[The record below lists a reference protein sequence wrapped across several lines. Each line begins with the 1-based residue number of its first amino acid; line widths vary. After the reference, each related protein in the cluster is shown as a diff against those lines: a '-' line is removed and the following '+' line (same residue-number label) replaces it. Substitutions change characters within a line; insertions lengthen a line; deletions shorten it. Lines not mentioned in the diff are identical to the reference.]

1 MKRIA
6 YVVAIW
12 GDRKDSRG
20 KLALHYTLEA
30 HANAL
35 LQTND
40 ECLSEILFVIN
51 TLKVPLVQDE
61 VSIFMNS
68 GLFQKLSKLR
78 EIKFLVR
85 DNLGFSYGAWEAG
98 IKSLLGS
105 DITHS
110 FLIEDDYVPSYPEF
124 LEAFLSKASSKRAFV
139 CQKLEAIPNVAPK
152 HAAVSNG
159 LISMKAVSVV
169 FETYNQIFSIFPYE
183 LGRAEHLMGTENQIT
198 FLTLFETLGFEIV
211 DISDSYSVKFFETNT
226 SEIHERGNGKHESPL
241 KPLVLT

>member
-6 YVVAIW
+6 YIVAIW
-12 GDRKDSRG
+12 GDRENDRG
-20 KLALHYTLEA
+20 ELVLSHILEA
-30 HANAL
+30 HVKAL
-35 LQTND
+35 LQNKN

-51 TLKVPLVQDE
+51 TLNISVLQDE
-61 VSIFMNS
+61 VDTFMNS
-68 GLFQKLSKLR
+68 DLYQKLSKLR
-78 EIKFLVR
+78 ETGFLVR

-98 IKSLLGS
+98 LKSLLGS

-124 LEAFLSKASSKRAFV
+124 LEAFLSKTSSKRAFV
-139 CQKLEAIPNVAPK
+139 CQKFEAIPNVAPK

-159 LISMKAVSVV
+159 LISMKTVSVV

-226 SEIHERGNGKHESPL
+226 SEMHERGNGKYKSPL
-241 KPLVLT
+241 KPLVFT